1 MTAGVTA
8 GSPAGAEGA
17 LVLHP
22 RVAEKLAQIERL
34 RQDLSILLEEF
45 EDLLRHRREAVM
57 ALYMQEIGRLEFES
71 FRVRAEVSELRY
83 RIAFLQ
89 REVNLGEPV
98 TAARVAVLD
107 AAVAAEFA
115 KTTAEIQRREK
126 EVRDSEN
133 YLDGPGLP
141 PEVVRELKSLYRS
154 LCKKHH
160 PDVNGSGAEPWRRWA
175 LLQHAYRV
183 GDLDLM
189 KTLAEGAGEPDGAE
203 IAPPGD
209 PDAEIARLQ
218 SRIADRKNRMA
229 EALSSP
235 PLSYEEKL
243 SDPAWVRESQER
255 LKRDIAAGEADRDRL
270 TMLYKTLLPGS
281 GAVH

>member
-1 MTAGVTA
+1 MTA
-8 GSPAGAEGA
+8 GSPARAEGA
-17 LVLHP
+17 LLLHP
-22 RVAEKLAQIERL
+22 RVAEKLAKIGDL
-34 RQDLSILLEEF
+34 RRDLSILLEEL
-45 EDLLRHRREAVM
+45 EDVLRHRRDAVM
-57 ALYMQEIGRLEFES
+57 ALYMREVGRLEFEL
-71 FRVRAEVSELRY
+71 FRVRAKVAELRY

-89 REVNLGEPV
+89 REVNLGAPV

-107 AAVAAEFA
+107 EKVAAEFA

-126 EVRDSEN
+126 EVRDSQD

-141 PEVVRELKSLYRS
+141 PEAVRELKNLYRA

-160 PDVNGSGAEPWRRWA
+160 PDVNGGAAEPWRHWA
-175 LLQHAYRV
+175 LLQHAYGA

-189 KTLAEGAGEPDGAE
+189 KTLADGAGDPDGAD

-235 PLSYEEKL
+235 PLSYEDKL

-255 LKRDIAAGEADRDRL
+255 LRREIAAGAADRDRL